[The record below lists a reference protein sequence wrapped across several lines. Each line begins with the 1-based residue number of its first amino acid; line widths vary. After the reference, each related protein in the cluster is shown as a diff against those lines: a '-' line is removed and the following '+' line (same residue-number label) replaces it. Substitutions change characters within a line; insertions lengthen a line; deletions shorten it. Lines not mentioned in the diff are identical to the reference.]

1 MLALVTIFLV
11 TILIS
16 LVAVWIYRKLF
27 AWEGSSSV
35 VAARRGKTAKMKL
48 KPQRGFV
55 SLFKSSKAK
64 KPTSRGHSSRAS
76 SSRARVKPARLRQTA
91 GTIKAPWGW

>member
-64 KPTSRGHSSRAS
+64 KPTSRAP
-76 SSRARVKPARLRQTA
+76 SSRARVKPARLRHTA